1 MKKVEDLEAPK
12 ICPFRTEIHYE
23 YADLGGAVQW

>member
-12 ICPFRTEIHYE
+12 VCPFRTEVHYE
-23 YADLGGAVQW
+23 YADLGAVQ